1 MTLIPSGKLD
11 ELLAL
16 GREAEWVERK
26 RAANNFDFDDLG
38 KYFSA
43 LSNEANLHGK
53 DSGWLLFGVDNNGS
67 IFGTNYRPDRP
78 ALDSLKHE
86 IANQTGNRITFI
98 EIHDIRRDGKRVL
111 MFQIPPAMN
120 GVPTS
125 WKGHYYGRDGES
137 LVPLNPQKYEAIRG
151 QAFMSDWTSGIC
163 EDADLDDLDSEAIAK
178 ARKNFAV
185 RNPRLATEA
194 GRWDDTTFLNK
205 AKITINGSVTRA
217 AILLLGKSESD
228 HFLSPAP
235 ALLSWILKDESNVEK
250 DYEHFDPP
258 WILRVEQIW
267 GRIRNL
273 RYRHM
278 PGGALFPLEV
288 NQYDE
293 WVFREALHN
302 CIAHQ
307 DYSLNARVTV
317 VEFPDKLLLSNAGAF
332 IPSSIEDVIERDAP
346 ESRYR
351 NPWLAGAMMNLNMID
366 TIGSGI
372 KRMFI
377 RQRERYFPLPD
388 YAIEP
393 TSVSVQILGRILDP
407 NYVQHLADK
416 TQLSLHEVM
425 LLDKV
430 QKGLQIPKNE
440 VTILRKRNLVEGR
453 YPRIHISAKVA
464 ALSKQKATY
473 LHNRGL
479 DEEHYATLIVEH
491 IRKFGSITRP
501 EADDLLFSKLPD
513 ILNEK
518 QKKNKVHRILAVVL
532 KGRIR
537 NTGSRAKSRYI
548 LFDSED
554 E

>member
-532 KGRIR
+532 KGRIQ